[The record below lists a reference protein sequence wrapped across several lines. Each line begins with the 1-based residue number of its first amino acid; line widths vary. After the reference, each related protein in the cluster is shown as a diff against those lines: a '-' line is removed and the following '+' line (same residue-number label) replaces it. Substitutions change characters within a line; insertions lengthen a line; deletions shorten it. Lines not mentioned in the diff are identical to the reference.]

1 MLEPAIKPFTSNH
14 NLPQELLRRVFG
26 YNEFRSRQQEIIAN
40 VLQRRDTLVIMPTGG
55 GKSLCYQLPALLLD
69 GLTVVVSPLIA
80 LMQDQVDQLRQ
91 LGMAAVYLNSTLS
104 AAAYSATVRQVRQG
118 EVKLLYVAPETLLR
132 PDVLALLEQSRLTL
146 LAIDEAHCISQWGH
160 DFRPEYRQLV
170 GVRRRFSQAVCIA
183 LTATATPRVQ
193 TDIKESLGFR
203 DENEFITSF
212 DRPNLFIA
220 VTPKVNTLRQT
231 LAFLMTHAAQ
241 PGIIYCNTQ
250 RQVDELSAA
259 LVDHNIDCLP
269 YHAGLDS
276 ATRQRHQTAFL
287 RDDTP
292 VMVATIAFGMG
303 IDKPDVRFV
312 LHVDLPRDIES
323 YYQQIGRAGRD
334 GLRAD
339 CLLLYSYGDVQT
351 IRYFIAQGAASEQ
364 AERIQRLQTFVHW
377 AEADACRRRAL
388 LAYFGETSAPDSCE
402 MCDNCLAGT
411 RERVDLTVPA
421 QKFLSCVARTR
432 ELFGVNYIVQVLRG
446 SQAQEV
452 IQRGHHQLSTYGI
465 GQEFSAEQ
473 WKHLAR
479 QFIRQGLLVQE
490 MRFGSLKLTAKARA
504 VLKGEPVWGTLAA
517 APAVAASATTA
528 GYEVALFE
536 QLRTHRKRLA
546 DTAGV
551 PPYMVFS
558 DVTLQEMATCLPHS
572 KAAFALL
579 QGVGQQKLAR
589 YADEFLPIIVSY
601 CQTHGLEERPRPV
614 TDAPRRLRAGK
625 SRSDEVSEAFAAGQ
639 SITELME
646 AHNVKRQTIISH
658 LDKFVQ
664 GGETVAVERL
674 RAESV
679 LPIAVQK
686 RVLAAFC
693 EHGTDFLRPIFEALN
708 GEVSYDEL
716 HLLRIIARL
725 EAKTVPDES

>member
-1 MLEPAIKPFTSNH
+1 MLPSTHHPLSAEHPS
-14 NLPQELLRRVFG
+14 PQEILRRVFG
-26 YNEFRSRQQEIIAN
+26 YDHFRPRQHEIIAN

-80 LMQDQVDQLRQ
+80 LMQDQVEQLRQ
-91 LGMAAVYLNSTLS
+91 LGVPAVYLNSSLS
-104 AAAYSATVRQVRQG
+104 AADYSATVRQIRQG

-132 PDVLALLEQSRLTL
+132 PEVLTLLEQSRLTL

-170 GVRRRFSQAVCIA
+170 AVRRRFPQAVCVA

-193 TDIKESLGFR
+193 NDIKQSLGFR

-220 VTPKVNTLRQT
+220 VTPKINTLRQT
-231 LAFLMTHAAQ
+231 LAFLATHTGQ
-241 PGIIYCNTQ
+241 SGIIYCNTQ

-259 LVDHNIDCLP
+259 LVEHDIACLP

-276 ATRQRHQTAFL
+276 ATRQRNQTAFL

-351 IRYFIAQGAASEQ
+351 IRHFISQGAASEQ
-364 AERIQRLQTFVHW
+364 AERTQRLQTFVRW
-377 AEADACRRRAL
+377 AEADGCRRHAL
-388 LAYFGETSAPDSCE
+388 LAYFGETGVSNTCE
-402 MCDNCLAGT
+402 MCDNCHAGAQ
-411 RERVDLTVPA
+411 ERVDLTIAA

-432 ELFGVNYIVQVLRG
+432 ELFGVNYIIQVLRG

-465 GQEFSAEQ
+465 GQEYSAEQ
-473 WKHLAR
+473 WKYLAR
-479 QFIRQGLLVQE
+479 QFIQQGLLVQE
-490 MRFGSLKLTAKARA
+490 MHFGSLKLTARARA
-504 VLKGEPVWGTLAA
+504 VFKGEPVWGTLAA
-517 APAVAASATTA
+517 TPAATNGAAPAA
-528 GYEVALFE
+528 YEVQLFE
-536 QLRTHRKRLA
+536 RLRAHRKTLA
-546 DTAGV
+546 DAEGV
-551 PPYMVFS
+551 PPYIIFS
-558 DVTLQEMATCLPHS
+558 DVTLQEMATYLPHS
-572 KAAFALL
+572 KATLALL

-589 YADEFLPIIVSY
+589 YADEFLPIIATY
-601 CQTHGLEERPRPV
+601 CHAQGLTERPKAV
-614 TDAPRRLRAGK
+614 TDAPRRIRAGK
-625 SRSDEVSEAFAAGQ
+625 SRSDEVGEAFAAGK
-639 SITELME
+639 SVAELMDE
-646 AHNVKRQTIISH
+646 YNVKRQTIISH
-658 LDKFVQ
+658 LNKFVQ
-664 GGETVAVERL
+664 GGEMVDIERL
-674 RAESV
+674 RAESTLSAERQEEV
-679 LPIAVQK
+679 MAEFRTQG
-686 RVLAAFC
+686 A
-693 EHGTDFLRPIFEALN
+693 DYLRPVFDAFG
-708 GEVSYDEL
+708 GEVSYEEL
-716 HLLRIIARL
+716 HLLRIVARL
-725 EAKTVPDES
+725 QSAQEPSP